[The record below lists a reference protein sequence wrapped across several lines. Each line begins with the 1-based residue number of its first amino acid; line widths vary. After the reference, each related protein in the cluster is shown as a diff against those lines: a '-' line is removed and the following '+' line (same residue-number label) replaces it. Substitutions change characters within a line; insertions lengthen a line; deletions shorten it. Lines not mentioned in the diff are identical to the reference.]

1 MMGWLLRTLVLFAA
15 MAFASPLIAED
26 AAPAAVPPAAAA
38 AAPDPARVAAARD
51 LLEVTG
57 VTKQMDGMV
66 EAMSRGFAK
75 GAKADTSAAGKKL
88 SAEFN
93 ASMKKLLEY
102 KDQMISDFADL
113 YAETFTAEEM
123 KAVADFYRSGAGAKF
138 ISMTP
143 DLMRKGA
150 EIGMKYSQKI
160 AEEVKSVNSP
170 AGEPP
175 PAGEPAAEPPQ
186 PEQK

>member
-1 MMGWLLRTLVLFAA
+1 MMRSAIRILGLCVALCFAT
-15 MAFASPLIAED
+15 PLCAED
-26 AAPAAVPPAAAA
+26 AAPPA
-38 AAPDPARVAAARD
+38 DPARVAAARD

-75 GAKADTSAAGKKL
+75 GANAETSEAGKKL
-88 SAEFN
+88 SDQFD

-102 KDQMISDFADL
+102 KDQMITDFANL

-123 KAVADFYRSGAGAKF
+123 KSVADFYRSGAGAKF

-143 DLMRKGA
+143 QLMKRGA
-150 EIGMKYSQKI
+150 EIGMKYSAKI
-160 AEEVKSVNSP
+160 ADEMK
-170 AGEPP
+170 
-175 PAGEPAAEPPQ
+175 AAEPQ
-186 PEQK
+186 PTEQK